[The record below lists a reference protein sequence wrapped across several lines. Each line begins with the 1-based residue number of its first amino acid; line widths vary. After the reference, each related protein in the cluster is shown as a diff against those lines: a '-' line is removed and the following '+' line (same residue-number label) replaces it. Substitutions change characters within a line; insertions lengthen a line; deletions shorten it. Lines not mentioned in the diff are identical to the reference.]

1 MQIQVRNQ
9 MRRDRAINAADSV
22 IGEVHHV
29 YSDLEADEVSR
40 GNDPLE
46 VLASLREIN
55 KRIAKDP
62 ERYVPKLRRDHA
74 IEPLPLDEESTL
86 YLRRLPGLP
95 RDPFDRMLV
104 CQAIV
109 QGLILLTP
117 DRDITQYPVR
127 TLW

>member
-1 MQIQVRNQ
+1 
-9 MRRDRAINAADSV
+9 MRLLLDTCTFLWLVTDDPNLSP
-22 IGEVHHV
+22 
-29 YSDLEADEVSR
+29 EARSLIV
-40 GNDPLE
+40 DPDNE
-46 VLASLREIN
+46 VLLSAVSTWEIAV
-55 KRIAKDP
+55 KHGLGRLPLPDDP

-74 IEPLPLDEESTL
+74 VEPLPLDEESTL
-86 YLRRLPGLP
+86 YLRRLPGLH

-109 QGLILLTP
+109 QGVILLTP

>member
-1 MQIQVRNQ
+1 VRLVL
-9 MRRDRAINAADSV
+9 DTCTFLWLVTDDSSLSPMARSLIV
-22 IGEVHHV
+22 
-29 YSDLEADEVSR
+29 
-40 GNDPLE
+40 DPDNE
-46 VLASLREIN
+46 VLLSAVSTWEIAVN
-55 KRIAKDP
+55 HGLGRLPLPDDP

-86 YLRRLPGLP
+86 YLRRIPPLH

-109 QGLILLTP
+109 QGLTLLTP

>member
-1 MQIQVRNQ
+1 VRLLLDTCTFLWLVTDDPGLSPEA
-9 MRRDRAINAADSV
+9 RRLIVDADNDVLLS
-22 IGEVHHV
+22 
-29 YSDLEADEVSR
+29 AVSTWEIAVKHGLGR
-40 GNDPLE
+40 LPLPD
-46 VLASLREIN
+46 
-55 KRIAKDP
+55 DP

-86 YLRRLPGLP
+86 YLRRLPGLH

>member
-1 MQIQVRNQ
+1 
-9 MRRDRAINAADSV
+9 MRLLLDTCTFLWLVTDDPSL
-22 IGEVHHV
+22 
-29 YSDLEADEVSR
+29 SPEARSLIVDPDNDVLLSAVSTWEIAVKH
-40 GNDPLE
+40 GLGLLPLPD
-46 VLASLREIN
+46 
-55 KRIAKDP
+55 DP
-62 ERYVPKLRRDHA
+62 ERYVPKLRRDHD

-86 YLRRLPGLP
+86 YLRRLPELH

-117 DRDITQYPVR
+117 DRDITEYPVR

>member
-1 MQIQVRNQ
+1 
-9 MRRDRAINAADSV
+9 MRLLLDTCAFLWLVTDAPNLSPEARRLIVDAD
-22 IGEVHHV
+22 
-29 YSDLEADEVSR
+29 
-40 GNDPLE
+40 NE
-46 VLASLREIN
+46 VLLSAVSTWEIAV
-55 KRIAKDP
+55 KHGLGRLPLPDDP

-74 IEPLPLDEESTL
+74 IEALPLDEESTL
-86 YLRRLPGLP
+86 YLRRLPGLH